1 MPLLR
6 IFQIL
11 LLVACCVYG
20 SASYAQ
26 NSQSQAKGWQFK
38 DKGKEK
44 DKFLRKAS
52 KQSAK
57 IKREN
62 RRMAR
67 KQKSNGKVKITE
79 SWKHDDKIK
88 ELREKEAGYV
98 YKGRSKRHVK
108 VQNKA
113 TKRRMKKSLR
123 EHRKL
128 KR

>member
-1 MPLLR
+1 MLR

-20 SASYAQ
+20 TASYAQ
-26 NSQSQAKGWQFK
+26 SNQSQSKGWQFK

-44 DKFLRKAS
+44 DKYLRKAS
-52 KQSAK
+52 KHDAK
-57 IKREN
+57 IKRAN
-62 RRMAR
+62 RRMAG
-67 KQKSNGKVKITE
+67 KQKSKGKVKITE

-108 VQNKA
+108 VQDKK
-113 TKRRMKKSLR
+113 TKRRMKKSLKK
-123 EHRKL
+123 HRKL